1 MLLTKVNDDVILKI
15 RKCMR
20 CRENIIEMFKMQ
32 IKDQP
37 SFETLLTDII
47 RDKNI
52 KLEFDELKI
61 VCPTCS
67 DIMKGITYLELEEK
81 DLELLNKTPLKNVWI
96 TLENI

>member
-1 MLLTKVNDDVILKI
+1 
-15 RKCMR
+15 
-20 CRENIIEMFKMQ
+20 MFKMQ

-61 VCPTCS
+61 VCPSCGDT
-67 DIMKGITYLELEEK
+67 MKGITFLEMDK
-81 DLELLNKTPLKNVWI
+81 QDLELLNKTPLKNIWI
-96 TLENI
+96 AME